1 VQPRI
6 FVVQPIPEPALEM
19 MRAVADVEVFPFTDR
34 MVSVDELVGAVQR
47 NDYVFAMHET
57 MIPKEVIE
65 ANPNLKGIGVGV
77 RDYEI
82 TIDVAACEAAGIPIL
97 VEYGEGYDES
107 RRGNAKA
114 TADLT
119 LTMMLCLAYRVVES
133 DIYTKHAGFRQEMTM
148 DLMGLG
154 VTGKTA
160 GVIGMGYVARE
171 LVPRLQAFEM
181 NVLYSKRTRLDTAE
195 EKALGISWAEIDSLI
210 EQSDYVVMLAD
221 YNQSSFKMM
230 GAREFALMKPG
241 AYFINT
247 GRGRLVDEAAM
258 IAALE
263 AGTIAGAGLDVFYDE
278 PPVVTDPFV
287 AHALRKMENVV
298 LAPHNGGATWDSRG
312 SFTKRIAKVIVDAIE
327 RDFAPA

>member
-1 VQPRI
+1 MKPRI

-19 MRAVADVEVFPFTDR
+19 MRAVAEVEVFPFTDR
-34 MVSVDELVGAVQR
+34 MVGIDELVGAVKR

-77 RDYEI
+77 RDYEL
-82 TIDVAACEAAGIPIL
+82 TIDVEACQAAGIPIL
-97 VEYGEGYDES
+97 VEYGDGYDDS

-119 LTMMLCLAYRVVES
+119 LTMMLSLAYRVVES
-133 DIYTKHAGFRQEMTM
+133 DVYTKHAGFRQEMTM

-171 LVPRLQAFEM
+171 LVPRLRAFEM
-181 NVLYSKRTRLDTAE
+181 DVLYTKRTRLETAE
-195 EKALGISWAEIDSLI
+195 EQALGITWADLDALL

-230 GAREFALMKPG
+230 GAREFALMRSG

-247 GRGRLVDEAAM
+247 GRGRLVDEDAM

-263 AGTIAGAGLDVFYDE
+263 GGTIAGAGLDVFYNE
-278 PPVVTDPFV
+278 PPVVPDPFV
-287 AHALRKMENVV
+287 PHALRKMDNVV
-298 LAPHNGGATWDSRG
+298 LAPHNGGATWDSRAA
-312 SFTKRIAKVIVDAIE
+312 FTKRIAKVIVDAIE
-327 RDFAPA
+327 HDLATA